1 MDLLV
6 PFNLGIPAFDF
17 LFVRYLT
24 EQSEH
29 YRTNKQDVTA
39 IVNAASLKAKFTACN
54 AVRRTP
60 SERLLC
66 RCAHTALLTPRNDV
80 EGAVRSLPYR
90 TIRTLLYIWIG

>member
-29 YRTNKQDVTA
+29 YRTNKQDA
-39 IVNAASLKAKFTACN
+39 IAIANAASLKAKFTACK
-54 AVRRTP
+54 
-60 SERLLC
+60 
-66 RCAHTALLTPRNDV
+66 
-80 EGAVRSLPYR
+80 RSP
-90 TIRTLLYIWIG
+90 